1 MKDGEVASISKI
13 CHYLDLAE
21 PFEDSPK
28 KPLQIFMLN
37 GVPYF
42 LHVDVNEQ
50 DDKYGMM
57 WEWWISNPD
66 EHYVDGGF
74 EPANSA
80 DEVVQL
86 AGVISGACKT
96 IISERQQPGA

>member
-1 MKDGEVASISKI
+1 MKNGEIASISKI

-28 KPLQIFMLN
+28 NPLQVFALN

-57 WEWWISNPD
+57 WEWWLSNPD

-74 EPANSA
+74 MPANSA
-80 DEVVQL
+80 DEVVEL
-86 AGVISGACKT
+86 AGVISAASKKVVEEKRGSGT
-96 IISERQQPGA
+96 